1 MSESRPKTNN
11 PGPKRGANE
20 EFGIENASVDAIFSE
35 EEWQASIE
43 SETMQTE
50 SRSDSPRRRLP
61 WLGKG
66 ARKARGA
73 SGEDGANISYIP
85 TAQVQPAPATARKRL
100 DLEELQS
107 LGRSIRDRGMLQP
120 ILVRRSANDNFELI
134 AGYRRW
140 LAASL
145 AEVEQVPALVMEQV
159 GECEALEIALVENLQ
174 RKDLTVIEEA
184 EANRALI
191 EKFGR
196 THQDVATLIGK
207 SRSYVTNGIRL
218 LALPDEVKDMLE
230 TGKLSVGHARALLGA
245 EKPTEL
251 AHSLVTQ
258 QLTVRDTEKL
268 VTEEK
273 ASGGR
278 RTSAAPTPP
287 IGVLEPVP
295 DFDEMPD
302 EAPEDRPVPQ
312 LPALLESATALEQ
325 ELSTL
330 VGLPVEIRTTG
341 SRPTMVISAD
351 SEVQILWAAQRLKA
365 ALQNHSLATVM
376 EDATGRGSL
385 V

>member
-1 MSESRPKTNN
+1 MSESRPKTNPATPR
-11 PGPKRGANE
+11 PGDKE
-20 EFGIENASVDAIFSE
+20 EFGIENAPVDAIFSE

-43 SETMQTE
+43 AESMEAAASSE
-50 SRSDSPRRRLP
+50 SPRRKLP
-61 WLGKG
+61 WLAKG
-66 ARKARGA
+66 ARKGRAA
-73 SGEDGANISYIP
+73 SGEDGASISYIP

-184 EANRALI
+184 EANRTLI

-218 LALPDEVKDMLE
+218 LALPDEVKEMLE
-230 TGKLSVGHARALLGA
+230 SGKLSVGHARALLTA

-268 VTEEK
+268 VTEGK
-273 ASGGR
+273 QASAR
-278 RTSAAPTPP
+278 RPAPPSSPP
-287 IGVLEPVP
+287 IGILQPVP
-295 DFDEMPD
+295 GPEEMP
-302 EAPEDRPVPQ
+302 AGGQGPQ
-312 LPALLESATALEQ
+312 LPALVESASSLEQ

-330 VGLPVEIRTTG
+330 IGLPVEIRTTG

-376 EDATGRGSL
+376 DDATGRGSL
-385 V
+385 I

>member
-1 MSESRPKTNN
+1 MSESRPKTNPATPR
-11 PGPKRGANE
+11 PGDKE
-20 EFGIENASVDAIFSE
+20 EFGIENAPVDAIFSE

-43 SETMQTE
+43 AESMEAAASSE
-50 SRSDSPRRRLP
+50 SPRRKLP
-61 WLGKG
+61 WLARG
-66 ARKARGA
+66 ARKGRAA
-73 SGEDGANISYIP
+73 SGEDGASISYIP

-184 EANRALI
+184 EANRTLI

-218 LALPDEVKDMLE
+218 LALPDEVKEMLE
-230 TGKLSVGHARALLGA
+230 SGKLSVGHARALLTA

-268 VTEEK
+268 VTEGK
-273 ASGGR
+273 QASGR
-278 RTSAAPTPP
+278 RPAPPSSPP
-287 IGVLEPVP
+287 IGILQPVP
-295 DFDEMPD
+295 GPEEMP
-302 EAPEDRPVPQ
+302 AGGQGPQ
-312 LPALLESATALEQ
+312 LPALVESASSLEQ

-330 VGLPVEIRTTG
+330 IGLPVEIRTTG

-376 EDATGRGSL
+376 DDATGRGSL
-385 V
+385 I